1 MERRSFLTAAGLGLA
16 ASFGPTLREVMAM
29 AAETPDAWAAGF
41 AAARAEHAW
50 LAGFEGVSADL
61 PPSTLT
67 VEGRFPAALH
77 GVLYRNGP
85 ARQQIGGLCYHHLF
99 DGDGMIQRYDIDA
112 RGTRTQVAH
121 RGVFART
128 DKFVADTAA
137 GRPVRGTFAT
147 RMPGMEP
154 VDSPDAINVANT
166 SVVMHGNELLA
177 LWEGGSATR
186 LDPDSLQTLGFKTWR
201 ADYAGMPFSA
211 HPKVEADGTL
221 WNFGVSSAAGLLTV
235 YCVGADGALK
245 RVQSVRV
252 PWMAM
257 VHDFAVTGRHLVF
270 LLPSFIY
277 DVERA
282 RNGASFL
289 DAHVWRPELGMR
301 ALVLDKNDA
310 ERMRWFE
317 LPAGFV
323 FHVGNAWAS
332 KDGQRIHLDYV
343 RSDDAAIVTTA
354 LRELMRGH
362 IVHPAAP
369 APADAIDARPAL
381 GSHPADR
388 DTLCGRV
395 SEDRHAPHRIAPSR
409 AVLRGERRVA
419 AVGGQ
424 PDRLRYADA
433 VRHGDRPGAA
443 LPLSAARAGGGAPV
457 RAGQAERA
465 GGRGLAAGHGVRC
478 GCAPHAADGI
488 RCRQRVGGAGGRGG
502 ARRRGATGLSR
513 AVPPARGGVTGRG
526 GRPDTG
532 AP

>member
-85 ARQQIGGLCYHHLF
+85 ARHQIGGLRYHHLF

-235 YCVGADGALK
+235 YCVGADGADGALK

-252 PWMAM
+252 PRMAM

-277 DVERA
+277 DVARA

-323 FHVGNAWAS
+323 FHVGNVWAS

-369 APADAIDARPAL
+369 ARLTQLTLDLRSGHTRQTVTPYAAEFPKIDTRRTGLRHRALFCVANAASRPSADSPIGFDTLMRFDTETGRVQRYRFPQRALVEEHLFVPARPN
-381 GSHPADR
+381 
-388 DTLCGRV
+388 
-395 SEDRHAPHRIAPSR
+395 APR
-409 AVLRGERRVA
+409 
-419 AVGGQ
+419 
-424 PDRLRYADA
+424 
-433 VRHGDRPGAA
+433 
-443 LPLSAARAGGGAPV
+443 ARAGCWARCSMWM
-457 RAGQAERA
+457 RAA
-465 GGRGLAAGHGVRC
+465 RC
-478 GCAPHAADGI
+478 
-488 RCRQRVGGAGGRGG
+488 
-502 ARRRGATGLSR
+502 
-513 AVPPARGGVTGRG
+513 
-526 GRPDTG
+526 
-532 AP
+532 

>member
-16 ASFGPTLREVMAM
+16 APFGLTPRDVMAM
-29 AAETPDAWAAGF
+29 ATESPDAWASGF
-41 AAARAEHAW
+41 AAARAERAW

-61 PPSTLT
+61 PPSALT

-77 GVLYRNGP
+77 GSLYRNGP
-85 ARQQIGGLCYHHLF
+85 ARHQIGGLRYHHLF
-99 DGDGMIQRYDIDA
+99 DGDGMIQRYDIDTRGA
-112 RGTRTQVAH
+112 RTRVAH
-121 RGVFART
+121 RGVFVRT

-147 RMPGMEP
+147 LLPGMVP
-154 VDSPDAINVANT
+154 IDSPDAINVANT
-166 SVVMHGNELLA
+166 SVVMRGDELLA

-186 LDPDSLQTLGFKTWR
+186 LDPDSLRTLGVKTWR

-235 YCVGADGALK
+235 YCVGADGAL
-245 RVQSVRV
+245 RRAQSVRV
-252 PWMAM
+252 PQMAM
-257 VHDFAVTGRHLVF
+257 VHDFAVTQRHLVF

-282 RNGASFL
+282 RDGASFL

-310 ERMRWFE
+310 ARMRWFE

-323 FHVGNAWAS
+323 FHVGNAWS
-332 KDGQRIHLDYV
+332 SPDGQRIHLDYV

-369 APADAIDARPAL
+369 ARLTQLTLDLRSGRAGQTATPYAAEFPKIDTRRTGLRHRAL
-381 GSHPADR
+381 FCVANA
-388 DTLCGRV
+388 V
-395 SEDRHAPHRIAPSR
+395 S
-409 AVLRGERRVA
+409 
-419 AVGGQ
+419 
-424 PDRLRYADA
+424 
-433 VRHGDRPGAA
+433 RPGADSPIGFDTLMRFDTESGHVQRYRFAQRA
-443 LPLSAARAGGGAPV
+443 LVEEHLFVPAGPNAPEGEGWLLGTVFDVDAGRTLLTVFDARNVSAGPVAVAAREGVVPLGFHGLFRP
-457 RAGQAERA
+457 RA
-465 GGRGLAAGHGVRC
+465 AA
-478 GCAPHAADGI
+478 
-488 RCRQRVGGAGGRGG
+488 
-502 ARRRGATGLSR
+502 
-513 AVPPARGGVTGRG
+513 
-526 GRPDTG
+526 
-532 AP
+532 